1 MIFTY
6 TAFSFVWHDLIVLY
20 SKKLKNEHYKG
31 TRPLYLYIGE
41 NRPHLSGTLVR
52 CYRTCHMISEY
63 CQMKYTKCTIVEN
76 LFKPPVPYV
85 SRLFFVKTRYYCII
99 VHLLYSSTVIRC
111 TRTTSAIISQN
122 DTTLMK
128 CNIRPNCES
137 FKNCFYYRTM
147 VMWNRLPCNIRQTA
161 RISLFKSKL
170 TKFLW
175 TADND
180 WPD

>member
-1 MIFTY
+1 MEQKLLLLWQNIDPERPQRPRWRSREETIKRLETY
-6 TAFSFVWHDLIVLY
+6 NSAGRKFD
-20 SKKLKNEHYKG
+20 HYKDNEFFDKQKELDIL
-31 TRPLYLYIGE
+31 PIKFKFFLNDLALFYKIL
-41 NRPHLSGTLVR
+41 NSLVSIKLPG
-52 CYRTCHMISEY
+52 H
-63 CQMKYTKCTIVEN
+63 
-76 LFKPPVPYV
+76 F
-85 SRLFFVKTRYYCII
+85 II
-99 VHLLYSSTVIRC
+99 LQGDRVRC

>member
-1 MIFTY
+1 MNIALLYGILIPKSPNQIAKFEAIQKRAIKWIHGRKFDHY
-6 TAFSFVWHDLIVLY
+6 KDNEFFDKQKELDILPIKFKFFLNDLALFYKIINSLVSIKLPGHFIVLQ
-20 SKKLKNEHYKG
+20 G
-31 TRPLYLYIGE
+31 DR
-41 NRPHLSGTLVR
+41 V
-52 CYRTCHMISEY
+52 
-63 CQMKYTKCTIVEN
+63 
-76 LFKPPVPYV
+76 
-85 SRLFFVKTRYYCII
+85 
-99 VHLLYSSTVIRC
+99 RC
-111 TRTTSAIISQN
+111 TRTTSAIINQN

-161 RISLFKSKL
+161 RIPHFKSKL